1 MDINLKEINS
11 YTQELTVG
19 LEWAELSDDFN
30 KFIGKFG
37 KQIKMPGFRPG
48 KVPKPVLM
56 KQFLPL
62 MESQFVEDNVQKYSL
77 AALIIPDRSSSSV
90 IFFGVK
96 LTFPSV
102 YLVQSYEVIR
112 PSFCS

>member
-11 YTQELTVG
+11 YTQEMTVS
-19 LEWAELSDDFN
+19 LEWDELSNDFN
-30 KFIGKFG
+30 EFVGKFS

-62 MESQFVEDNVQKYSL
+62 IESQFVEDNVQKYYL
-77 AALIIPDRSSSSV
+77 AALREQGVIPV
-90 IFFGVK
+90 WELYPV
-96 LTFPSV
+96 
-102 YLVQSYEVIR
+102 EIR
-112 PSFCS
+112 AFLFVC